1 MAIWGKRVPGRGNS
15 YCKGTE
21 ADMCWI
27 LLLFLEHV
35 NVFGAQQE
43 RKRRSRW
50 WGLRR
55 GPVSDTI
62 GSSPVRAFSLML
74 CDWNHQKVLS
84 RGMIEFDYF
93 LKDHSGCYVKNRW

>member
-1 MAIWGKRVPGRGNS
+1 
-15 YCKGTE
+15 
-21 ADMCWI
+21 MCLT

-35 NVFGAQQE
+35 SVFGAQQE
-43 RKRRSRW
+43 RRRRRSRR

-55 GPVSDTI
+55 RPVSDAI
-62 GSSPVRAFSLML
+62 GSSPVRALGLML

-93 LKDHSGCYVKNRW
+93 LKDHSGCCVKNRW